1 MRTFLCVSAVATS
14 KIYINSFISKIS
26 LTFWVCFCVSSS
38 WPVLSVLSVSSHS
51 TFYSSYRWNLI
62 RLQRAIVLSRVL
74 LFVSAERKENKNKWS
89 STLSKTNNYYNNSS
103 YSAPNSKVKL
113 IHFPGGERLA
123 QSLIEGEKNAT
134 KKNRCKNT
142 LQISKKNKTSANSI
156 SQLLPQNLARLDD

>member
-1 MRTFLCVSAVATS
+1 
-14 KIYINSFISKIS
+14 
-26 LTFWVCFCVSSS
+26 
-38 WPVLSVLSVSSHS
+38 
-51 TFYSSYRWNLI
+51 
-62 RLQRAIVLSRVL
+62 
-74 LFVSAERKENKNKWS
+74 
-89 STLSKTNNYYNNSS
+89 
-103 YSAPNSKVKL
+103 VKL